1 MAVPTSGLSK
11 TLQTLTLTKIGEID
25 KQRKKYENK
34 KLEDLTK
41 VESHKD
47 QRERVSCLLAGVKAT
62 IPGAPTDQSLSN
74 IRRCL
79 DQSRF
84 DGSIPLEML
93 GSFEEQLRKKLDD
106 QSCKLGLAN
115 LYSQLMT
122 EWMNPASPVPEQPTE
137 EESEKLDDSFEILER
152 QKERLQE
159 LCDKF
164 ESVVFEPLET
174 DEVEIDL
181 YIQELFAG
189 DEGIKALR
197 DLREKVKNHSEYML
211 ANSTPFDETSLT
223 WCIKGLLAEDLLSE
237 EKQNVLR
244 DFLDNKLVLSETA
257 DVLNMRYGDLES
269 WTWDAEEG
277 IPVMP
282 RQQLNG
288 KYRIWMD
295 EDVLQAI
302 FIHYIGISWCVSL
315 KRSLTEL
322 VKSGSVWTWKQG
334 SPMPQEAVARR
345 TYCLARSQSHL
356 PVPCEIG
363 RDVK

>member
-1 MAVPTSGLSK
+1 MVAPTSGLSK

-25 KQRKKYENK
+25 KQRKKYETK
-34 KLEDLTK
+34 KQEILLKTDGTI
-41 VESHKD
+41 D
-47 QRERVSCLLAGVKAT
+47 QRQRVSCLLSGVKES
-62 IPGAPTDQSLSN
+62 IPSASFDRSLSN

-79 DQSRF
+79 DQSSF

-93 GSFEEQLRKKLDD
+93 ESFEKQLREKLEN
-106 QSCKLGLAN
+106 QSCKLSLAN

-122 EWMNPASPVPEQPTE
+122 DWMSPISTE
-137 EESEKLDDSFEILER
+137 AQHPPVSESEDSEHSFEVLER

-164 ESVVFEPLET
+164 ESVVFEPYET

-181 YIQELFAG
+181 YIKELFEG
-189 DEGIKALR
+189 DEGDSALR
-197 DLREKVKNHSEYML
+197 TLRGNVKDHGEFML
-211 ANSTPFDETSLT
+211 ANTVPFDEQSLT

-244 DFLDNKLVLSETA
+244 DFLENKLVLAETA
-257 DVLNMRYGDLES
+257 DVLNMRFGDLKS
-269 WTWDAEEG
+269 WTWDANEG

-302 FIHYIGISWCVSL
+302 FIHYIGTSWCVAL
-315 KRSLTEL
+315 KST
-322 VKSGSVWTWKQG
+322 
-334 SPMPQEAVARR
+334 
-345 TYCLARSQSHL
+345 
-356 PVPCEIG
+356 
-363 RDVK
+363 